1 MRFLLLFAALALGP
15 PANAQTLRDA
25 VEAAWAR
32 QPAARAQS
40 ARESELAARRDAA
53 NALTPEPPSV
63 GIGYRSDQPFQN
75 EGQREL
81 EAEIALPIW
90 LPGQSAR
97 QTAVVDAER
106 GQLEGTLA
114 AAKWKIAGE
123 VREAYW
129 EARIAEVERAL
140 ASRKVEEAAAL
151 AADVARRVKAGDLAR
166 VDLNQAQGAE
176 QSARAAA
183 ADAELKAFRARQ
195 AFETLTGMT
204 TVPAVEET
212 AGVAPALDD
221 HPQLASR
228 QRAAATARVK
238 LVQAAEDRR
247 DNPEFALGM
256 RRERGAIDQPYDNSL
271 ILKFKLPFAIDARNR
286 PRIAAANAELIEV
299 QAEYGL
305 ERARV
310 AAEIGAARRGFE
322 LAETIRTLATTRF
335 ALAADTQRLI
345 ARAFTLGEIDL
356 VSRLRAENDRFDAEL
371 GLNRAEA
378 ELARAVSR
386 LNQATG
392 VLP

>member
-1 MRFLLLFAALALGP
+1 MRSFLLFAVLALGL

-97 QTAVVDAER
+97 RTAVVDAER

-114 AAKWKIAGE
+114 AAKWKVAGE

-140 ASRKVEEAAAL
+140 ASRKVGEAAAL

-176 QSARAAA
+176 QSARVAAA
-183 ADAELKAFRARQ
+183 EAGLKAFRARQ
-195 AFETLTGMT
+195 AFEILTGIA

-212 AGVAPALDD
+212 AGAAPALDD

-228 QRAAATARVK
+228 QRAAATARGK
-238 LVQAAEDRR
+238 LAQAAEDRR
-247 DNPEFALGM
+247 DPPEFALGM
-256 RRERGAIDQPYDNSL
+256 RRERGAFDQPYDNSL
-271 ILKFKLPFAIDARNR
+271 ILKFKLPFATDARNR

-310 AAEIGAARRGFE
+310 AAEIGVARRGFE
-322 LAETIRTLATTRF
+322 QAQTIRELAATRF

-356 VSRLRAENDRFDAEL
+356 VARLRAENDRFDAEL